1 MQVAKLSNMGYMLF
15 WDSAEADRP
24 MVTAAF
30 NAVGAEDCIPTYDA
44 YACSVSVSHDL
55 STILGLK
62 DSNLGPI
69 HISNLSKEVWGCN
82 VARKVKGKT
91 ENQYPHLFSLGL
103 LSDPKEHC
111 VPVGI
116 VKSSLTAI
124 DLNKAA
130 IEEVATDLYAAART
144 RIPAKDVSRSMVNW
158 IYANKGIMLKD
169 SGSLYFLDEA
179 TRPILEKLC
188 TSLEKGSNDELQF
201 TTAISDLSINSR
213 LLDRVKVSLDTEIGE
228 QTKKMLA
235 EIAVFQS
242 GDKSMRGNGA
252 ATRMKQCIAWLEKLA
267 HYESLFGIVLSDLR
281 VAVETAK
288 TAVGVHGIASSA
300 KPC

>member
-1 MQVAKLSNMGYMLF
+1 MQVAKLSSMGYMLF
-15 WDSAEADRP
+15 WDSDEADRP

-44 YACSVSVSHDL
+44 YACSVSVAGDL
-55 STILGLK
+55 SQILGLK

-82 VARKVKGKT
+82 VARKIKGKT

-116 VKSSLTAI
+116 VKSSITAI

-130 IEEVATDLYAAART
+130 IEETATELYAAART

-179 TRPILEKLC
+179 TRPTLEKLC
-188 TSLEKGSNDELQF
+188 TSLEKGSNDELRDRRKVRVVHLEFGQRAAAREAF
-201 TTAISDLSINSR
+201 LGLARPVGGGTGADR
-213 LLDRVKVSLDTEIGE
+213 LQAAHVGPGAETPACTGQDDRP
-228 QTKKMLA
+228 
-235 EIAVFQS
+235 
-242 GDKSMRGNGA
+242 
-252 ATRMKQCIAWLEKLA
+252 
-267 HYESLFGIVLSDLR
+267 HLR
-281 VAVETAK
+281 VGASRK
-288 TAVGVHGIASSA
+288 HGVLEV
-300 KPC
+300 